1 MARVIGE
8 LSVWSL
14 LAATLLAMA
23 GIWFSFLSWRALLAD
38 FGSAVPLTGAM
49 RIFFVGQLGKYVPG
63 KVWPILAQVRL
74 GRAHRVPGR
83 SSAAAAA
90 IVTLITLGAGLLVT
104 AITLPVLGADALSR
118 YWWTLLALPLALLV
132 LWPPVLNGLL
142 ARLMRLARREPM
154 PQPLTGAGVA
164 RAVGWALVMWICYGV
179 HLWILLGASQSLTP
193 GLLVRSVGAFAGSWA
208 IGFLL
213 LLAPAG
219 LGPREV
225 ALVVLLGGAVA
236 QPVALVAALISR
248 LLLTIADTRSA
259 CVSPPG
265 IPPPIRPTR
274 SDQLPRS
281 QVDSTGRRARAT
293 RPGPWPGRARCRA
306 TNGATPARMRVLI
319 TFVRGWNSRP
329 EVWVRSPAVGAAPS
343 MRRAASRSRT
353 ASSTYP
359 SGQP

>member
-1 MARVIGE
+1 VSTPSPVQPRSARSVLRLVGQIGLVAACLGLTGYAVTRQWTDVARVIGQ
-8 LSVWSL
+8 LSGWSL
-14 LAATLLAMA
+14 LAAALLAMA

-63 KVWPILAQVRL
+63 KVWPILAQMRL
-74 GRAHRVPGR
+74 GRAHRIPGR
-83 SSAAAAA
+83 TSAAAAA

-104 AITLPVLGADALSR
+104 AITLPVLGANALSR

-164 RAVGWALVMWICYGV
+164 RAVGWALVMWLCYGV
-179 HLWILLGASQSLTP
+179 HLWILLGASQPLTP
-193 GLLVRSVGAFAGSWA
+193 GLLIRSIGAFAGSWA

-225 ALVVLLGGAVA
+225 ALIVMLGGAVA

-248 LLLTIADTRSA
+248 LLLTMADIAWPAIALAVDRR
-259 CVSPPG
+259 
-265 IPPPIRPTR
+265 RP
-274 SDQLPRS
+274 S
-281 QVDSTGRRARAT
+281 
-293 RPGPWPGRARCRA
+293 
-306 TNGATPARMRVLI
+306 
-319 TFVRGWNSRP
+319 P
-329 EVWVRSPAVGAAPS
+329 EVDPVPTPDPANAV
-343 MRRAASRSRT
+343 
-353 ASSTYP
+353 
-359 SGQP
+359 

>member
-1 MARVIGE
+1 MSTPSPVQPRSARSALRLVGQIALVAACLGLTGYAVTRQWTDVARVIGE

-63 KVWPILAQVRL
+63 KVWPILAQMRL

-83 SSAAAAA
+83 TSAAAAA

-104 AITLPVLGADALSR
+104 AITLPVLGANALSR

-164 RAVGWALVMWICYGV
+164 RAVGWALVMWLCYGV
-179 HLWILLGASQSLTP
+179 HLWILLGASQPLTP

-225 ALVVLLGGAVA
+225 ALVVMLGGAVA

-248 LLLTIADTRSA
+248 LLLTIADIAWPAIALAVDRRRP
-259 CVSPPG
+259 SPE
-265 IPPPIRPTR
+265 I
-274 SDQLPRS
+274 DA
-281 QVDSTGRRARAT
+281 V
-293 RPGPWPGRARCRA
+293 
-306 TNGATPARMRVLI
+306 PAADAA
-319 TFVRGWNSRP
+319 N
-329 EVWVRSPAVGAAPS
+329 AV
-343 MRRAASRSRT
+343 
-353 ASSTYP
+353 
-359 SGQP
+359 